1 VTLTL
6 PLAAAVALGAAAG
19 GFVQGLSGFAF
30 GLVALGIWA
39 WALDPALAGSLVVFG
54 SLIGQLLSLHTV
66 RRGLEA
72 RRIAPFILGGLV
84 GVPIGVALLRRI
96 DPAGFK
102 LAVGIILLLWC
113 PTMLLA
119 RSLPQVTGG
128 GRWADAGAG
137 WVGGVMGGLGGL
149 TGPAP
154 TLWCALRGWGRDTQ
168 RAVFQS
174 FNLVMQAVTMVAY
187 VATGT
192 IATETLWMF
201 AIAAPAMLVPTL
213 IGARLYARFSDAGF
227 QRLVLW
233 LLTASGAVLVGSSLA
248 RL

>member
-1 VTLTL
+1 M
-6 PLAAAVALGAAAG
+6 PLVAIVALGAAAG
-19 GFVQGLSGFAF
+19 GFIQGLSGFAF

-54 SLIGQLLSLHTV
+54 SLVGQVLSLGTV
-66 RRGLEA
+66 RRGLDPA
-72 RRIAPFILGGLV
+72 RIWPFVLGGLL
-84 GVPIGVALLRRI
+84 GVPLGVALLHRI
-96 DPAGFK
+96 DQTGFK
-102 LAVGIILLLWC
+102 LAVGIILLVWC
-113 PTMLLA
+113 PTMQLA
-119 RSLPQVTGG
+119 RALPQIAGG

-137 WVGGVMGGLGGL
+137 WVGGIMGGLGGL

-154 TLWCALRGWGRDTQ
+154 TLWCALRGWDRDTQ

-174 FNLVMQAVTMVAY
+174 FNLVMQVVTMAAY

-192 IATETLWMF
+192 IDSEAAWMF
-201 AIAAPAMLVPTL
+201 AVVAPAMLVPTL
-213 IGARLYARFSDAGF
+213 IGARLYRRFSDAGF

-233 LLTASGAVLVGSSLA
+233 LLTASGAVLVGTSLA